1 MSYFSARLEKTG
13 PGPYS
18 SAISQASR
26 TCLMDTSRDL
36 VVLAC
41 EVSSFSLHSCLRLW
55 PVVGVASG
63 GEGVGVVDGV
73 EWCGDVWEEVV

>member
-1 MSYFSARLEKTG
+1 
-13 PGPYS
+13 
-18 SAISQASR
+18 
-26 TCLMDTSRDL
+26 MDTSRDL